1 MQQIFKSLFPEL
13 PDSSRI
19 WLHLA
24 NRKLVASEEQFLK
37 EQLTLFLDSWSAHG
51 KRLQCNAT
59 LLFSQ
64 YLIFSVD
71 ENIES
76 ASGCSIDSSVRLM
89 KQLGSE
95 LQVDFFNRL
104 FVLVSK
110 ETEIKRVHILELNQ
124 FSDWKL
130 LNPLAINLEEV
141 RTSLWIDVK
150 ESTLFR

>member
-37 EQLTLFLDSWSAHG
+37 EQLTVFLDSWSAHG

-76 ASGCSIDSSVRLM
+76 ASGCSIDSSVHFAKRM
-89 KQLGSE
+89 GSE
-95 LQVDFFNRL
+95 LGIDFFTRL
-104 FVLVSK
+104 EVLVIEGN
-110 ETEIKRVHILELNQ
+110 ETRLLSYFDAVAQKVPFINPQITQLSELR
-124 FSDWKL
+124 SML
-130 LNPLAINLEEV
+130 I
-141 RTSLWIDVK
+141 
-150 ESTLFR
+150 

>member
-37 EQLTLFLDSWSAHG
+37 EQLTVFLDSWSAHG

-76 ASGCSIDSSVRLM
+76 ASGCSIDSSVHFAKRM
-89 KQLGSE
+89 GSE
-95 LQVDFFNRL
+95 LGIDFFTRL
-104 FVLVSK
+104 EVLVVEGN
-110 ETEIKRVHILELNQ
+110 ETRLLSYFDAVAQKVPFINPQITQLSELR
-124 FSDWKL
+124 SM
-130 LNPLAINLEEV
+130 EC
-141 RTSLWIDVK
+141 
-150 ESTLFR
+150 

>member
-37 EQLTLFLDSWSAHG
+37 EQLTVFLDGWSAHG

-76 ASGCSIDSSVRLM
+76 ASGCSIDSSVHFAKRM
-89 KQLGSE
+89 GSE
-95 LQVDFFNRL
+95 LGIDFFTRME
-104 FVLVSK
+104 VLVIEGN
-110 ETEIKRVHILELNQ
+110 ETRLLSYFDALAQKAPFINPQITLLSELRSMQ
-124 FSDWKL
+124 C
-130 LNPLAINLEEV
+130 
-141 RTSLWIDVK
+141 
-150 ESTLFR
+150 

>member
-37 EQLTLFLDSWSAHG
+37 EELTVFLDSWSAHG

-76 ASGCSIDSSVRLM
+76 ASGCSIDSSVHFAKRM
-89 KQLGSE
+89 GSE
-95 LQVDFFNRL
+95 LGIDFFTRL
-104 FVLVSK
+104 EVLVVEGN
-110 ETEIKRVHILELNQ
+110 ETRLLSYFDALAQKVPFINPQITQLSELRSIQ
-124 FSDWKL
+124 C
-130 LNPLAINLEEV
+130 
-141 RTSLWIDVK
+141 
-150 ESTLFR
+150 

>member
-13 PDSSRI
+13 PDPSRI

-37 EQLTLFLDSWSAHG
+37 EELTLFLDSWSAHG

-76 ASGCSIDSSVRLM
+76 ASGCSIDSSVHFAKRM
-89 KQLGSE
+89 GSE
-95 LQVDFFNRL
+95 LGIDFFTRL
-104 FVLVSK
+104 EVLVVEGNATRLLSYFDAVAQK
-110 ETEIKRVHILELNQ
+110 APFINPQITQLSELRSMQ
-124 FSDWKL
+124 C
-130 LNPLAINLEEV
+130 
-141 RTSLWIDVK
+141 
-150 ESTLFR
+150 

>member
-24 NRKLVASEEQFLK
+24 NRKLVVSEEQFLK
-37 EQLTLFLDSWSAHG
+37 EQLTVFLDSWSAHG

-76 ASGCSIDSSVRLM
+76 ASGCSIDSSVHFAKRM
-89 KQLGSE
+89 GSE
-95 LQVDFFNRL
+95 LGIDFFTRL
-104 FVLVSK
+104 EVLVVEGN
-110 ETEIKRVHILELNQ
+110 ETRLLSYFDAVAQKAPFINPQITQLYELRSMQ
-124 FSDWKL
+124 C
-130 LNPLAINLEEV
+130 
-141 RTSLWIDVK
+141 
-150 ESTLFR
+150 

>member
-1 MQQIFKSLFPEL
+1 MQQIFKALFPEL

-37 EQLTLFLDSWSAHG
+37 EELTLFLDSWSAHG

-76 ASGCSIDSSVRLM
+76 ASGCSIDSSVHFAKRM
-89 KQLGSE
+89 GSE
-95 LQVDFFNRL
+95 LGIDFFTRL
-104 FVLVSK
+104 EVLVVEGNDTRLLSYFDAVAQK
-110 ETEIKRVHILELNQ
+110 ATFINPQISQLSELR
-124 FSDWKL
+124 SM
-130 LNPLAINLEEV
+130 EC
-141 RTSLWIDVK
+141 
-150 ESTLFR
+150 

>member
-37 EQLTLFLDSWSAHG
+37 EELTVFLDSWSAHG

-76 ASGCSIDSSVRLM
+76 ASGCSIDSSVHFAKRM
-89 KQLGSE
+89 GSE
-95 LQVDFFNRL
+95 LGIDFFTRL
-104 FVLVSK
+104 EVLVVEGNDTRLLSYFDAVAQK
-110 ETEIKRVHILELNQ
+110 APFINPQITQLSELR
-124 FSDWKL
+124 SM
-130 LNPLAINLEEV
+130 EC
-141 RTSLWIDVK
+141 
-150 ESTLFR
+150 

>member
-37 EQLTLFLDSWSAHG
+37 EELTVFLDSWSAHG

-76 ASGCSIDSSVRLM
+76 ASGCSIDSSVHFAKRM
-89 KQLGSE
+89 GSE
-95 LQVDFFNRL
+95 LGIDFFTRL
-104 FVLVSK
+104 EVLVIEGN
-110 ETEIKRVHILELNQ
+110 ETRLLSYFDAVAQKAPFINPQITQLSELR
-124 FSDWKL
+124 SM
-130 LNPLAINLEEV
+130 EC
-141 RTSLWIDVK
+141 
-150 ESTLFR
+150 

>member
-24 NRKLVASEEQFLK
+24 NRKLESSEEEFLK
-37 EQLTLFLDSWSAHG
+37 QELTVFLDSWSAHG

-76 ASGCSIDSSVRLM
+76 ASGCSIDSSVHFVKRM
-89 KQLGSE
+89 GSE
-95 LQVDFFNRL
+95 LGIDFFTRL
-104 FVLVSK
+104 EVLVVEGDDTRLLSYFDAVAQK
-110 ETEIKRVHILELNQ
+110 APFINPQITQLSELRSMQ
-124 FSDWKL
+124 C
-130 LNPLAINLEEV
+130 
-141 RTSLWIDVK
+141 
-150 ESTLFR
+150 

>member
-24 NRKLVASEEQFLK
+24 NRKLESSEEQFLK
-37 EQLTLFLDSWSAHG
+37 EQLTVFLDSWSAHG

-76 ASGCSIDSSVRLM
+76 ASGCSIDSSVHFAKRM
-89 KQLGSE
+89 GSE
-95 LQVDFFNRL
+95 LGIDFFTRL
-104 FVLVSK
+104 EVLVVEGN
-110 ETEIKRVHILELNQ
+110 ETRLLSYFDALAQKAPFINPQITQLSELR
-124 FSDWKL
+124 SM
-130 LNPLAINLEEV
+130 EC
-141 RTSLWIDVK
+141 
-150 ESTLFR
+150 

>member
-1 MQQIFKSLFPEL
+1 MQQIFKSLFSEL

-37 EQLTLFLDSWSAHG
+37 EQLTVFLDSWSAHG

-76 ASGCSIDSSVRLM
+76 ASGCSIDSSVHFAKRM
-89 KQLGSE
+89 GSE
-95 LQVDFFNRL
+95 LGIDFFTRL
-104 FVLVSK
+104 EVLVIEGN
-110 ETEIKRVHILELNQ
+110 ETRLLSYFDAVVQKAPFINPQITQLSELRSMQ
-124 FSDWKL
+124 C
-130 LNPLAINLEEV
+130 
-141 RTSLWIDVK
+141 
-150 ESTLFR
+150 

>member
-37 EQLTLFLDSWSAHG
+37 EELTIFLDSWSAHG

-76 ASGCSIDSSVRLM
+76 ASGCSIDSSVHFAKRM
-89 KQLGSE
+89 GSE
-95 LQVDFFNRL
+95 LGIDFFTRL
-104 FVLVSK
+104 EVLVVEGN
-110 ETEIKRVHILELNQ
+110 ETRLLSYFDALAQKAPFINPQITQLSELRSMQ
-124 FSDWKL
+124 C
-130 LNPLAINLEEV
+130 
-141 RTSLWIDVK
+141 
-150 ESTLFR
+150 

>member
-1 MQQIFKSLFPEL
+1 MQQICKALFPEL

-24 NRKLVASEEQFLK
+24 SRKLAASEEEFLK
-37 EQLTLFLDSWSAHG
+37 QELTVFLDNWSAHG

-76 ASGCSIDSSVRLM
+76 ASGCSIDSSVHFAKRM
-89 KQLGSE
+89 GSE
-95 LQVDFFNRL
+95 LGIDFFTRL
-104 FVLVSK
+104 EVLVIEENDTRLLSYFDAVAQK
-110 ETEIKRVHILELNQ
+110 APFINPQITQLSELR
-124 FSDWKL
+124 SM
-130 LNPLAINLEEV
+130 EC
-141 RTSLWIDVK
+141 
-150 ESTLFR
+150 

>member
-24 NRKLVASEEQFLK
+24 NRKLVASEEQFFK
-37 EQLTLFLDSWSAHG
+37 EELTVFLDSWSAHG

-76 ASGCSIDSSVRLM
+76 ASGCSIDSSVHFAKRM
-89 KQLGSE
+89 GSE
-95 LQVDFFNRL
+95 LGIDFFTRL
-104 FVLVSK
+104 EVLVIEGNDTRLLSYFDAVAQK
-110 ETEIKRVHILELNQ
+110 APFINPQITQLSELRSMQ
-124 FSDWKL
+124 C
-130 LNPLAINLEEV
+130 
-141 RTSLWIDVK
+141 
-150 ESTLFR
+150 

>member
-37 EQLTLFLDSWSAHG
+37 EQLTVFLDSWSAHG

-76 ASGCSIDSSVRLM
+76 ASGCSIDSSVHFAKRM
-89 KQLGSE
+89 GSE
-95 LQVDFFNRL
+95 LGIDFFTRL
-104 FVLVSK
+104 EVLVVEGNDTRLLSYFDAVAQK
-110 ETEIKRVHILELNQ
+110 ATFINPQITQLYELR
-124 FSDWKL
+124 SM
-130 LNPLAINLEEV
+130 EC
-141 RTSLWIDVK
+141 
-150 ESTLFR
+150 

>member
-1 MQQIFKSLFPEL
+1 MQQIFKALFPEL

-37 EQLTLFLDSWSAHG
+37 EELTLFLDSWSAHG

-76 ASGCSIDSSVRLM
+76 ASGCSIDSSVHFAKRM
-89 KQLGSE
+89 GSE
-95 LQVDFFNRL
+95 LGIDFFTRL
-104 FVLVSK
+104 EVLVIEGNDTRLLSYFDAVAQK
-110 ETEIKRVHILELNQ
+110 APFINPQITQLSELR
-124 FSDWKL
+124 SM
-130 LNPLAINLEEV
+130 EC
-141 RTSLWIDVK
+141 
-150 ESTLFR
+150 

>member
-37 EQLTLFLDSWSAHG
+37 EELTVFLDSWSAHG

-76 ASGCSIDSSVRLM
+76 ASGCSIDSSVHFAKRM
-89 KQLGSE
+89 GSE
-95 LQVDFFNRL
+95 LGIDFFTRL
-104 FVLVSK
+104 EVLVVEGN
-110 ETEIKRVHILELNQ
+110 ETRLLSYFDALAQKAPFINPQISQLSELRSMQ
-124 FSDWKL
+124 C
-130 LNPLAINLEEV
+130 
-141 RTSLWIDVK
+141 
-150 ESTLFR
+150 

>member
-37 EQLTLFLDSWSAHG
+37 EELTLFLDSWSAHG
-51 KRLQCNAT
+51 KRLQCNAP

-76 ASGCSIDSSVRLM
+76 ASGCSIDSSVHFAKRM
-89 KQLGSE
+89 GSE
-95 LQVDFFNRL
+95 LGIDFFTRL
-104 FVLVSK
+104 EVLVIEGNDTRLLSYFDAVAQK
-110 ETEIKRVHILELNQ
+110 ATFINPQISQLSELR
-124 FSDWKL
+124 SM
-130 LNPLAINLEEV
+130 EC
-141 RTSLWIDVK
+141 
-150 ESTLFR
+150 

>member
-24 NRKLVASEEQFLK
+24 NRKLAASEEQFLK
-37 EQLTLFLDSWSAHG
+37 EQLTVFLDSWSAHG

-64 YLIFSVD
+64 YLLFSVD

-76 ASGCSIDSSVRLM
+76 ASGCSIDSSVHFAKRM
-89 KQLGSE
+89 GSE
-95 LQVDFFNRL
+95 LGIDFFTRL
-104 FVLVSK
+104 EVLVIEGN
-110 ETEIKRVHILELNQ
+110 ETRLLSYFDALAQKAPFINPQITQLSELR
-124 FSDWKL
+124 SML
-130 LNPLAINLEEV
+130 I
-141 RTSLWIDVK
+141 
-150 ESTLFR
+150 

>member
-24 NRKLVASEEQFLK
+24 NRKLESSEEEFLK
-37 EQLTLFLDSWSAHG
+37 QELTVFLDSWSAHG

-76 ASGCSIDSSVRLM
+76 ASGCSIDSSVHFAKRM
-89 KQLGSE
+89 GSE
-95 LQVDFFNRL
+95 LGIDFFTRL
-104 FVLVSK
+104 EVLVVEGN
-110 ETEIKRVHILELNQ
+110 ETRLLSYFDAVAQKAPFINPQITQLSELR
-124 FSDWKL
+124 SM
-130 LNPLAINLEEV
+130 EC
-141 RTSLWIDVK
+141 
-150 ESTLFR
+150 

>member
-24 NRKLVASEEQFLK
+24 NRKLVASEEQILK
-37 EQLTLFLDSWSAHG
+37 EELIVFLYSWSAHG

-76 ASGCSIDSSVRLM
+76 ASGCSIDSSVHFAKRM
-89 KQLGSE
+89 GSE
-95 LQVDFFNRL
+95 LGIDFFTRL
-104 FVLVSK
+104 EVLVIEGN
-110 ETEIKRVHILELNQ
+110 ETRLLSYFDAVAQKAPFINPQITQLSELRSMQ
-124 FSDWKL
+124 C
-130 LNPLAINLEEV
+130 
-141 RTSLWIDVK
+141 
-150 ESTLFR
+150 

>member
-37 EQLTLFLDSWSAHG
+37 EQLTVFLDSWSAHG

-76 ASGCSIDSSVRLM
+76 ASGCSIDSSVHFAKRM
-89 KQLGSE
+89 GSE
-95 LQVDFFNRL
+95 LGIDFFTRL
-104 FVLVSK
+104 EVLVIEGNDTRLLSYFDAVAQK
-110 ETEIKRVHILELNQ
+110 APFINPQITQLYELR
-124 FSDWKL
+124 SM
-130 LNPLAINLEEV
+130 EC
-141 RTSLWIDVK
+141 
-150 ESTLFR
+150 

>member
-1 MQQIFKSLFPEL
+1 MQQIFKALFPEL

-37 EQLTLFLDSWSAHG
+37 EELTLFLDSWSAHG

-76 ASGCSIDSSVRLM
+76 ASGCSIDSSVHFAKRM
-89 KQLGSE
+89 GSE
-95 LQVDFFNRL
+95 LGIDFFTRL
-104 FVLVSK
+104 EVLVIEENDTRLLSYFDAVAQK
-110 ETEIKRVHILELNQ
+110 APFINPQITQLSELR
-124 FSDWKL
+124 SM
-130 LNPLAINLEEV
+130 EC
-141 RTSLWIDVK
+141 
-150 ESTLFR
+150 

>member
-13 PDSSRI
+13 PGSSRI

-24 NRKLVASEEQFLK
+24 NKKLVASEEQFLK
-37 EQLTLFLDSWSAHG
+37 EQLTVFLDSWSAHG

-76 ASGCSIDSSVRLM
+76 ASGCSIDSSVHFAKRM
-89 KQLGSE
+89 GSE
-95 LQVDFFNRL
+95 LGIDFFTRL
-104 FVLVSK
+104 EVLVVEGN
-110 ETEIKRVHILELNQ
+110 ETRLLSYFDAVAQKAPFIKPQITQLSELR
-124 FSDWKL
+124 SM
-130 LNPLAINLEEV
+130 EC
-141 RTSLWIDVK
+141 
-150 ESTLFR
+150 

>member
-37 EQLTLFLDSWSAHG
+37 EELTVFLDSWSAHG

-76 ASGCSIDSSVRLM
+76 ASGCSIDSSVHFAKRM
-89 KQLGSE
+89 GSE
-95 LQVDFFNRL
+95 LGIDFFTRL
-104 FVLVSK
+104 EVLVIEGNATCLLSYFDAVAQK
-110 ETEIKRVHILELNQ
+110 APFINPQITQLSELRSMQ
-124 FSDWKL
+124 C
-130 LNPLAINLEEV
+130 
-141 RTSLWIDVK
+141 
-150 ESTLFR
+150 

>member
-37 EQLTLFLDSWSAHG
+37 EELTVFLDSWSAHG

-76 ASGCSIDSSVRLM
+76 ASGCSIDSSVHFAKRM
-89 KQLGSE
+89 GSE
-95 LQVDFFNRL
+95 LGIDFFTRL
-104 FVLVSK
+104 EVLVIEGN
-110 ETEIKRVHILELNQ
+110 ETRLLSYFDAVAQKAPFINPQITQLSELR
-124 FSDWKL
+124 SML
-130 LNPLAINLEEV
+130 I
-141 RTSLWIDVK
+141 
-150 ESTLFR
+150 

>member
-13 PDSSRI
+13 PGSSRI

-24 NRKLVASEEQFLK
+24 NRKLVASEEQFLRV
-37 EQLTLFLDSWSAHG
+37 ELTVFLDSWSAHG

-76 ASGCSIDSSVRLM
+76 ASGCSIDSSVHFAKRM
-89 KQLGSE
+89 GSE
-95 LQVDFFNRL
+95 LGIDFFTRL
-104 FVLVSK
+104 EVLVVEGNATRLLSYFDALAQK
-110 ETEIKRVHILELNQ
+110 APFINPQITQLSELRSMQ
-124 FSDWKL
+124 C
-130 LNPLAINLEEV
+130 
-141 RTSLWIDVK
+141 
-150 ESTLFR
+150 

>member
-13 PDSSRI
+13 PGSSRI
-19 WLHLA
+19 WLYLA

-37 EQLTLFLDSWSAHG
+37 EQLTVFLDSWSAHG

-76 ASGCSIDSSVRLM
+76 ASGCSIDSSVHFAKRM
-89 KQLGSE
+89 GSE
-95 LQVDFFNRL
+95 LGIDFFTRL
-104 FVLVSK
+104 EVLVIEGDDTRLLSYFDAVAQK
-110 ETEIKRVHILELNQ
+110 APFINPQITQLYELRSMQ
-124 FSDWKL
+124 C
-130 LNPLAINLEEV
+130 
-141 RTSLWIDVK
+141 
-150 ESTLFR
+150 

>member
-24 NRKLVASEEQFLK
+24 NRKLAASEEQFLK
-37 EQLTLFLDSWSAHG
+37 EQLTVYLDSWSAHG

-64 YLIFSVD
+64 YLLFSVD

-76 ASGCSIDSSVRLM
+76 ASGCSIDSSVHFAKRM
-89 KQLGSE
+89 GSE
-95 LQVDFFNRL
+95 LGIDFFTRL
-104 FVLVSK
+104 EVLVIEGN
-110 ETEIKRVHILELNQ
+110 ETRLLSYFDAVAQKAPFINPQITQLSELRSMQ
-124 FSDWKL
+124 C
-130 LNPLAINLEEV
+130 
-141 RTSLWIDVK
+141 
-150 ESTLFR
+150 

>member
-24 NRKLVASEEQFLK
+24 SRKLVASEEQFLK
-37 EQLTLFLDSWSAHG
+37 EQLTVFLDSWSAHG

-76 ASGCSIDSSVRLM
+76 ASGCSIDSSVHFAKRM
-89 KQLGSE
+89 GSE
-95 LQVDFFNRL
+95 LGIDFFTRL
-104 FVLVSK
+104 EVLVVEGN
-110 ETEIKRVHILELNQ
+110 ETRLLSYFDAVAQKAPFINPQITQLSELRSMQ
-124 FSDWKL
+124 C
-130 LNPLAINLEEV
+130 
-141 RTSLWIDVK
+141 
-150 ESTLFR
+150 

>member
-37 EQLTLFLDSWSAHG
+37 EELTLFLDSWSAHG

-76 ASGCSIDSSVRLM
+76 ASGCSIDSSVHFAKRM
-89 KQLGSE
+89 GSE
-95 LQVDFFNRL
+95 LGIDFFTRME
-104 FVLVSK
+104 VLVIEGN
-110 ETEIKRVHILELNQ
+110 ETRLLSYFDALAQKAPFINPQITLLSELRSMQ
-124 FSDWKL
+124 C
-130 LNPLAINLEEV
+130 
-141 RTSLWIDVK
+141 
-150 ESTLFR
+150 

>member
-13 PDSSRI
+13 PGSSRI

-24 NRKLVASEEQFLK
+24 NRKLEASEEQFLK
-37 EQLTLFLDSWSAHG
+37 EELTVFLDSWSAHG

-76 ASGCSIDSSVRLM
+76 ASGCSIDSSVHFAKRM
-89 KQLGSE
+89 GSE
-95 LQVDFFNRL
+95 LGIDFFTRL
-104 FVLVSK
+104 EVLVIEEN
-110 ETEIKRVHILELNQ
+110 ETRLLSYFDAVAQKVLFINPQITLLSELRSMQ
-124 FSDWKL
+124 C
-130 LNPLAINLEEV
+130 
-141 RTSLWIDVK
+141 
-150 ESTLFR
+150 

>member
-19 WLHLA
+19 WLYLA

-37 EQLTLFLDSWSAHG
+37 VELTVFLNSWSAHG

-76 ASGCSIDSSVRLM
+76 ASGCSIDSSVHFAKRM
-89 KQLGSE
+89 GSE
-95 LQVDFFNRL
+95 LGIDFFMRL
-104 FVLVSK
+104 EVLVIEGNDTRLLSYFDAVAQK
-110 ETEIKRVHILELNQ
+110 APFINPQIRQLSELRSMQ
-124 FSDWKL
+124 C
-130 LNPLAINLEEV
+130 
-141 RTSLWIDVK
+141 
-150 ESTLFR
+150 

>member
-13 PDSSRI
+13 PGSSRI

-37 EQLTLFLDSWSAHG
+37 EELTLFLDSWSAHG

-76 ASGCSIDSSVRLM
+76 ASGCSIDSSVHFAKRM
-89 KQLGSE
+89 GSE
-95 LQVDFFNRL
+95 LGIDFFTRL
-104 FVLVSK
+104 EVLVVEGN
-110 ETEIKRVHILELNQ
+110 ETRLLSYFDAVAQKAPFINPQITQLNELRSMQ
-124 FSDWKL
+124 C
-130 LNPLAINLEEV
+130 
-141 RTSLWIDVK
+141 
-150 ESTLFR
+150 